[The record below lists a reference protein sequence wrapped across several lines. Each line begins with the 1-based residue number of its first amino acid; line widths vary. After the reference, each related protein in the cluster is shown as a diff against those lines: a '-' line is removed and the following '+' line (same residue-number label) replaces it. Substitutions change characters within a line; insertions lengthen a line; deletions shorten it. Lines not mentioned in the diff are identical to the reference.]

1 MGGRP
6 RFSGALAGAILA
18 AALACANASQIA
30 RAGAPQ
36 VASGLDYA
44 GDGTDAH
51 RLDLYLPQDPHS
63 TAIVIFIHGGAFMQG
78 TRQGYAEVGRAFALQ
93 GIPTAVVSYRLYPQS
108 DAGGACRDVALATM
122 WMIRHAGA
130 YGLEAHNVFLVGH
143 SAGAQIAAVI
153 GTDPQYL
160 NGAGGS
166 IGAIR
171 GIFAVAGAYDVRD
184 LSGEPDSWQRL
195 DGHIYGE
202 TPQARGAFSPAIHVD
217 PHSPPTVTACG
228 TQDDPD
234 SCGRALRFAAALRAA
249 GIAATT
255 IQESGADHM
264 GMLRALIDP
273 KDPLNEALHYFIAKE
288 I

>member
-6 RFSGALAGAILA
+6 RFSGALAGVFLA
-18 AALACANASQIA
+18 AAVAYANAPQIA
-30 RAGAPQ
+30 RASAPQ

-44 GDGTDAH
+44 GDGSDAH

-143 SAGAQIAAVI
+143 SAG
-153 GTDPQYL
+153 
-160 NGAGGS
+160 
-166 IGAIR
+166 
-171 GIFAVAGAYDVRD
+171 
-184 LSGEPDSWQRL
+184 
-195 DGHIYGE
+195 
-202 TPQARGAFSPAIHVD
+202 
-217 PHSPPTVTACG
+217 
-228 TQDDPD
+228 
-234 SCGRALRFAAALRAA
+234 
-249 GIAATT
+249 
-255 IQESGADHM
+255 
-264 GMLRALIDP
+264 
-273 KDPLNEALHYFIAKE
+273 
-288 I
+288 